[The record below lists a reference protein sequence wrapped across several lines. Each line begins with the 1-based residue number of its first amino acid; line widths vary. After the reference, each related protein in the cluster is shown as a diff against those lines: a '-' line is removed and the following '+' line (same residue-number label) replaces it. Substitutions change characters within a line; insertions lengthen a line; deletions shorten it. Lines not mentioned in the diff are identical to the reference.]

1 MRTTSFNIVGNRK
14 RWYIVSALLILPGI
28 ISLFVWHLN
37 VGIDFKGGTE
47 EQVTFATTRPPIDQ
61 LRSAVDTLKLDDV
74 TVQNTGD
81 KGVIVQFANRDGQ
94 DPHTSA
100 TAIESAFNKISPLS
114 TNTADNSFQNIGGS
128 VAKDTTNKAVT
139 AVIITSLAII
149 FFIAF
154 SFRAVPRPAN
164 SWRFA
169 VTTILAL
176 AHDLLFVAGAY
187 SIIGH
192 FFPDVQVDSLF
203 ITALLTILGFSVND
217 TIVVFDRIRENLRR
231 NKNSTFEE
239 VTNASLNQTLA
250 RSINTSMTV
259 LIVLTALLLLGGES
273 IRNFI
278 LALTLGVAI
287 GTYSSIFNA
296 SPLLV
301 TWQNWVD
308 KKNPPKKH

>member
-1 MRTTSFNIVGNRK
+1 MNDHSFNIIGTRK
-14 RWYIVSALLILPGI
+14 VWYLISLLLIIPGI
-28 ISLFVWHLN
+28 VSLFVWHLN
-37 VGIDFKGGTE
+37 VGIDFKGGTLQQIE
-47 EQVTFATTRPPIDQ
+47 YSDARPDINQVRQ
-61 LRSAVDTLKLDDV
+61 SVDSLGIAGA
-74 TVQNTGD
+74 TVQTID
-81 KGVIVQFANRDGQ
+81 EKGVLVRYPNQEGKVAREEGNSIL
-94 DPHTSA
+94 
-100 TAIESAFNKISPLS
+100 TALTKEGASVTEKGFE
-114 TNTADNSFQNIGGS
+114 NIGGS
-128 VAKDTTNKAVT
+128 VAQDTTQKAIT
-139 AVIITSLAII
+139 AVIITCIAII
-149 FFIAF
+149 LFIAF
-154 SFRAVPRPAN
+154 SFRSVPKPTS

-176 AHDLLFVAGAY
+176 AHDILFVVGAF

-192 FFPDVQVDSLF
+192 FFPSVEVDALF

-231 NKNSTFEE
+231 TPGKTFEE
-239 VTNASLNQTLA
+239 ITNASLNQTLA

-259 LIVLTALLLLGGES
+259 IIVLTTLLLLGGAS

-301 TWQNWVD
+301 SWQGWTDRNR
-308 KKNPPKKH
+308 KK